1 MNEMPTVLR
10 PDEVKEK
17 YGPMFCRGF
26 YTMVDE
32 ENGIAQILEVCSSR
46 GQAEWDVINR
56 RRAGGIIED
65 IAIDGHTL
73 IMNTIIGERKLNF
86 GPVSELLGG
95 QGVSSLVVKGDCV
108 HTKWK
113 GLAGASVGIGASIPQ
128 YEGVIETIY
137 PDDFQ
142 MGGAHEASVEI
153 VTPKLVRL
161 VIGID
166 DTDTKEEG
174 ATWVVG
180 MKLGKS
186 CPYGKFLDHKIIQ
199 LNPKAPNKT
208 SNCCS
213 TAVSFAV
220 KEEDV
225 PKLIEYAVDFVRK
238 ESYSDDAVIAVYSGI
253 KIPEAISDF
262 GWSAKS
268 VLYEKDVAIDLAAKN
283 GIQIIAVTG
292 MRGVIGAVAAIG
304 CFDMGVRSAG
314 VPEDFE

>member
-1 MNEMPTVLR
+1 MPIVLR
-10 PDEVKEK
+10 PDQVKEK

-32 ENGIAQILEVCSSR
+32 DNGVAQIIEVCSSR

-56 RRAGGIIED
+56 RRAGGIIDD

-95 QGVSSLVVKGDCV
+95 QGVSSLKVEGDRV

-128 YEGVIETIY
+128 FEDVIETIY
-137 PDDFQ
+137 PDNFK

-208 SNCCS
+208 TNCCS

-220 KEEDV
+220 KEEDI
-225 PKLIEYAVDFVRK
+225 PKLIEYAVDFVKK
-238 ESYSDDAVIAVYSGI
+238 ESYSDDAVIAVYSGL
-253 KIPEAISDF
+253 KIPEAISEF